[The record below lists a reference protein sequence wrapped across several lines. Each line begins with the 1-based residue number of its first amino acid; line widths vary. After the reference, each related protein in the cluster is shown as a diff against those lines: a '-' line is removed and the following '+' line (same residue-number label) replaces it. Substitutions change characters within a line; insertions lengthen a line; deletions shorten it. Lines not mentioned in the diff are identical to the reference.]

1 MGDCVE
7 IVKKNK
13 VYRENGVCRIRP
25 PPVSLLHLNGSLFRG
40 PGVGWSVGGDL
51 AKEEDGSVAAAVLLF
66 SPFLVEV
73 GEREATLIFP
83 PPTLSRAGR
92 APPFIGV
99 GSLLREWRIS
109 KREISPSSSSSST
122 AVEEKRAEMVIL
134 GGASW
139 KRGDSDTH
147 FKSKP
152 RCRKRLPLSLEFE

>member
-7 IVKKNK
+7 IVKKIK
-13 VYRENGVCRIRP
+13 CTGKMAFVEFAP
-25 PPVSLLHLNGSLFRG
+25 PPCLSSILMG
-40 PGVGWSVGGDL
+40 PFFGVREWVGRLGGDL

-139 KRGDSDTH
+139 KRGIQTH
-147 FKSKP
+147 ILKASP
-152 RCRKRLPLSLEFE
+152 GAE